1 MASTL
6 LRAAAMSIALLF
18 ILAPARL
25 PAQDVT
31 LMARDGGVSVDGTL
45 LSYDGAYYQVDTLYG
60 ELTLDAQGVICEG
73 PGCPD
78 LTRHVA
84 EFGFAGTPIM
94 GTRLIP
100 ALLEGFARGRDLR
113 IYRENGED
121 GLERAI
127 YVLLDPATAEP
138 VARVGVKVSSS
149 DAGLV
154 SLLAG
159 ETELALSLAELD
171 DPEVRARVVG
181 LDAFVPVVSP
191 HNPLRTISVPDLV
204 DALSGE
210 VTTWEALGRVEDL
223 PIRLH
228 AHAEGS
234 GVQQALEAQLLGPR
248 GLPMADT
255 IERHAAPL
263 ALAARVAR
271 DPMALGVTLA
281 SQSGG
286 AKVLPLTGACGFQ
299 QSATPLAVKAE
310 DYPLTLPLLL
320 HMRAER
326 LPLLAREFLD
336 FLSTERAQ
344 RIIRRIGFIDL
355 GAEAIALDQQGRR
368 LANAIA
374 AAGESVELTDL
385 QALVAE
391 LEGTERLSSTFRFA
405 PGETRLDAPSRD
417 NVRSLA
423 RALEAGLYD
432 GRELVFAGFTD
443 GDGPSEVNLRIAHE
457 RATEVRDA
465 VREAAP
471 LLSSDR
477 VALRVAAF
485 GEAMPI
491 ACDDSEQGR
500 QSNRR
505 VEVWLR

>member
-1 MASTL
+1 MAPAL
-6 LRAAAMSIALLF
+6 LRVTAMSVALIV
-18 ILAPARL
+18 ILAPVRL

-31 LMARDGGVSVDGTL
+31 LTARDGGVSLDGTL

-60 ELTLDAQGVICEG
+60 ALTLDAQGVICEG

-100 ALLEGFARGRDLR
+100 ALLEGFARVRDLR
-113 IYRENGED
+113 SFREED
-121 GLERAI
+121 GDDRFT
-127 YVLLDPATAEP
+127 YVLLDPATADP
-138 VARVGVKVSSS
+138 VARIGVTLSSS

-159 ETELALSLAELD
+159 ETELALSLEELD
-171 DPEVRARVVG
+171 DPAVRARVVG

-191 HNPLRTISVPDLV
+191 HNPVRAISIPDLV

-210 VTTWEALGRVEDL
+210 VTSWEALGWPDGM

-228 AHAEGS
+228 ALEEGS

-248 GLPMADT
+248 SLPMADT
-255 IERHAAPL
+255 AERHAAPL
-263 ALAARVAR
+263 GLAARVAR

-286 AKVLPLTGACGFQ
+286 ATALPLTGACGFR

-310 DYPLTLPLLL
+310 DYPLTLPLLM
-320 HMRAER
+320 HTRAER
-326 LPLLAREFLD
+326 LPLMAREFLD
-336 FLSTERAQ
+336 FLTTEPAQ

-355 GAEAIALDQQGRR
+355 GAEAIELEEQGRR

-374 AAGESVELTDL
+374 AAGESVELADL

-391 LEGTERLSSTFRFA
+391 MEGTQRLSSTFRFQ
-405 PGETRLDAPSRD
+405 PGESRLDGASRE

-423 RALEAGLYD
+423 RALEAGLHD

-443 GDGPSEVNLRIAHE
+443 GDGPSHVNLRIAEE
-457 RATEVRDA
+457 RATAVRDA

-477 VALRVAAF
+477 VTMRVAAF

-500 QSNRR
+500 RSNRR

>member
-1 MASTL
+1 MASAL
-6 LRAAAMSIALLF
+6 LRVAAMSVALIV

-31 LMARDGGVSVDGTL
+31 LTARDGDVSLEGTL

-84 EFGFAGTPIM
+84 RFGFAGTPIM

-100 ALLEGFARGRDLR
+100 ALLEGFAWDRDLR
-113 IYRENGED
+113 IYREEHSD
-121 GLERAI
+121 GRFTH
-127 YVLLDPATAEP
+127 VLIDPATSDP
-138 VARVGVKVSSS
+138 VARIDVTLSSS

-154 SLLAG
+154 ALLAG
-159 ETELALSLAELD
+159 ETDLALSLGELD
-171 DPEVRARVVG
+171 DPAVRARVIG

-191 HNPLRTISVPDLV
+191 HNVLSAISIPDLV
-204 DALSGE
+204 AVLSGE
-210 VTTWEALGRVEDL
+210 VTSWDALGGAEDI

-228 AHAEGS
+228 AHAEGT
-234 GVQQALEAQLLGPR
+234 GFQHAMEAQLLGPR
-248 GLPMADT
+248 NLPMGEPVA
-255 IERHAAPL
+255 RHATPL

-271 DPMALGVTLA
+271 DPLALGVTLA

-286 AKVLPLTGACGFQ
+286 ATALPLTGACGFA
-299 QSATPLAVKAE
+299 QSATPTAVKAE
-310 DYPLTLPLLL
+310 DYPLTLPLLM

-326 LPLLAREFLD
+326 LPLMAREFLD
-336 FLSTERAQ
+336 FLTTAQAQ

-355 GAEAIALDQQGRR
+355 GPETIELEQQGRR

-374 AAGESVELTDL
+374 AAGDEVTLADL
-385 QALVAE
+385 QTLVAE
-391 LEGTERLSSTFRFA
+391 LEGTQRLSSTFRFA
-405 PGETRLDAPSRD
+405 PGETGLDAPSRE

-423 RALEAGLYD
+423 RELEAGLHD
-432 GRELVFAGFTD
+432 GRELIFAGFTD
-443 GDGPSEVNLRIAHE
+443 GDGPAEVNLRIAEE
-457 RATEVRDA
+457 RAAAVRDA
-465 VREAAP
+465 VRDAAP
-471 LLSSDR
+471 LLLPDR
-477 VALRVAAF
+477 VSLRVTAF